1 MAFLSKT
8 YYITTF
14 TILLLELQQRLNYK
28 ISKIIISCSPN
39 SFLT

>member
-28 ISKIIISCSPN
+28 ISKIISCSPN